1 MIKTIF
7 IIPYRNREHQ
17 KHFFERYIT
26 YLLEDEDSS
35 TYEILFSHQKN
46 NLPFNRGAVKNI
58 GFLYAKEKY
67 DYYRDIVFVFNDVDT
82 LPYKKGLLDYT
93 LQPNEVKHYYGFKFC
108 LGGIVAIRG
117 SDFEKVG
124 GFPCNWTWGWEDTVL
139 YERVLANGIRIN
151 RDQYY
156 EYGDSHILHLIDG
169 VTKDV
174 SMRTY
179 ELYKNKNITDGL
191 STLKNV
197 KYEKNDMLD
206 IMTFECSYSP
216 VDNTIRQLLMK
227 SKEKEVEP
235 KKHRSFKLNYL

>member
-17 KHFFERYIT
+17 KHFFERYIK
-26 YLLEDEDSS
+26 YLLEDEDPS

-46 NLPFNRGAVKNI
+46 DLPFNRGAVKNI

-67 DYYRDIVFVFNDVDT
+67 DYYKDIVFVFNDVDT

-93 LQPNEVKHYYGFKFC
+93 LQTNEVKHYYGFKFC
-108 LGGIVAIRG
+108 LGGIVAIKG
-117 SDFEKVG
+117 SDFELVN
-124 GFPCNWTWGWEDTVL
+124 GFPCNWSWGWEDTVL
-139 YERVLANGIRIN
+139 YERVLASKININ
-151 RDQYY
+151 RSQYY

-169 VTKDV
+169 VSKDV

-179 ELYKNKNITDGL
+179 ELYKNKNIIDGL

-197 KYEKNDMLD
+197 NYVMNEMLD
-206 IMTFECSYSP
+206 ITTFECSYSP
-216 VDNTIRQLLMK
+216 VDYSIRQLLMK
-227 SKEKEVEP
+227 SKEPEI
-235 KKHRSFKLNYL
+235 KKNIPRSFKLNYL